1 MDGAGVGGV
10 GLGGVSGIE
19 FTRFQTKVAR
29 EARDRFERETDP
41 TLEQIGIMRQR
52 PEQRPD
58 IGLIQRL
65 QGSQVVLVMGR
76 FR

>member
-1 MDGAGVGGV
+1 
-10 GLGGVSGIE
+10 
-19 FTRFQTKVAR
+19 
-29 EARDRFERETDP
+29 
-41 TLEQIGIMRQR
+41 MRQR